1 MQENICINTDAVPGF
16 SQNCVANDIYTR
28 HKVNRYRLVSSV
40 TKLTDKMIIRY
51 FGMNGGRY
59 CKSKNSC
66 PFLCCEYT
74 MKIGQDFLDIP
85 QLI

>member
-16 SQNCVANDIYTR
+16 FQNCVANDKIY
-28 HKVNRYRLVSSV
+28 V
-40 TKLTDKMIIRY
+40 TKLNRTRTDKMIIRY
-51 FGMNGGRY
+51 FGINGGRY

-74 MKIGQDFLDIP
+74 MKIGQDFFDIP